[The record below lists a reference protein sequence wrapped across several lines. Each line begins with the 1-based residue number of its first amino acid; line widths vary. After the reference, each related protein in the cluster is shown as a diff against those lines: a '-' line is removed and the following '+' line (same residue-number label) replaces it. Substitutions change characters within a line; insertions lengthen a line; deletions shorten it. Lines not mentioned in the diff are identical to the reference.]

1 MIGDTV
7 TALLSR
13 LEGASGMRDEIER
26 VRIELNRLQGIGGK
40 PVPQFGALL
49 NDQELVAAAAS
60 FDFTNIPQTYKHL
73 MLMGNLRGNT
83 AATSVDNYLRINNV
97 SSANYYDERVGAI
110 AASPSAAENIG
121 ATVAFAG
128 RSAAATATA
137 NLTGKVFILIP
148 DYQETVRMPG
158 GIYLNFY
165 QIALTS
171 GNVVIIAGGF
181 TLNVAGAINRITLTP
196 SAGNWDIGSR
206 LTLYGLG

>member
-49 NDQELVAAAAS
+49 NDQELVAAAAN

-73 MLMGNLRGNT
+73 LGIANLRGDT
-83 AATSVDNYLRINNV
+83 AATTVGQHLRLNNV
-97 SSANYYDERVGAI
+97 SSANYYDERVAATAATPGAGENL
-110 AASPSAAENIG
+110 AATFAYLG
-121 ATVAFAG
+121 AT
-128 RSAAATATA
+128 AAATATA

-158 GIYLNFY
+158 GIYLSFY

-171 GNVVIIAGGF
+171 GNVAIVAGGF